1 MRGKLI
7 TFIVLLLLTATFVS
21 ASTDIELIPIKN
33 EINLKE
39 TGSFTLK
46 LTNSGEITKTY
57 KIFSLESGW
66 LIDPLP
72 EDRTFIL
79 KPNAQRTTTVTVRPS
94 VDFKPGIYAPTLI
107 IDEYK
112 GTEYKSYSQNLKI
125 YLSPD
130 GPVDYLPS
138 IKVDLDMPDKIYPS
152 EPVPI
157 TLQLENKNPLDLTNL
172 KIRVQSEMND
182 FQKEMLIDLP
192 PLERKTTKFTIIPN
206 PHQQP
211 KDYTIFIIFERH
223 GEQVKVI
230 PKKVE
235 ILPQYPSYIYT
246 QTEEILAWKYFYTVR
261 ATNPGN
267 VKKAQDVKIPTNFWK
282 SLFTQGVDEVKVI
295 DGQRYLTWERSLSP
309 GEEHFI
315 HYAINYR
322 LGLYLL
328 LAIIFF
334 TVFYYAVRSPVT
346 VTKKAVAKHTADHET
361 LSEIKVTLEV
371 KNMTKRPVKGIEI
384 IDLVPAIANVQKSLE
399 LGTLRPKEIRNTKK
413 GTKVIWALAEIDGQ
427 EHRIITYKI
436 KAKLNILGTFSLP
449 RANIE
454 FTKGK
459 GKKKGKAYSN
469 VFKLSVK

>member
-7 TFIVLLLLTATFVS
+7 VLIVLLLLTATFVS
-21 ASTDIELIPIKN
+21 AATDVELIPIKN

-39 TGSFTLK
+39 IGSYSLK
-46 LTNSGEITKTY
+46 ITNSGSVTKTY

-72 EDRTFIL
+72 EDRTFSL
-79 KPNAQRTTTVTVRPS
+79 KPSQSRSTTITIRPS
-94 VDFKPGIYAPTLI
+94 VDFKPGIYAPSLI
-107 IDEYK
+107 IDEYE
-112 GTEYKSYSQNLKI
+112 GTQYESYNRNLKI

-152 EPVPI
+152 EAVPI
-157 TLQLENKNPLDLTNL
+157 TLELENRNPLDLTNL

-182 FQKEMLIDLP
+182 FEKEMVIDLP
-192 PLERKTTKFTIIPN
+192 PLERKTAKFTIIPD

-211 KDYTIFIIFERH
+211 KEYTIFIIFERQ

-230 PKKVE
+230 PRKVE
-235 ILPQYPSYIYT
+235 ILPEYPSYAYI
-246 QTEEILAWKYFYTVR
+246 QTEEVLAWKYFYTVR

-267 VKKAQDVKIPTNFWK
+267 VKKAQDVKIPTNFWR
-282 SLFTQGVDEVKVI
+282 SLFAQGVDDVKVV

-334 TVFYYAVRSPVT
+334 TVFYYAVRSPIT
-346 VTKKAVAKHTADHET
+346 VIKTAVAKHSVDQET

-371 KNMTKRPVKGIEI
+371 RNTTKRPVRGVEI
-384 IDLVPAIANVQKSLE
+384 SDLVPAIANVQKSLE

-449 RANIE
+449 RANLE
-454 FTKGK
+454 FMKGK